1 MADGWADSEVERTL
15 DAYFAMF
22 RLELMGERFS
32 KVDFYRPLSQEIGRS
47 EGAVE
52 YKFSNVSAVL
62 AEMGA
67 TFIEGYKPMSNVQ
80 SLLRE
85 RARERFAADAELRR
99 LMIRL
104 ASREPDEVA
113 ASLGDPIP
121 VPDDIVVPDRTKNQS
136 RVARTVDFNAI
147 EALNSERGRAGELL
161 VVERERRV
169 LTWQGRPDLAGR
181 VRHVS
186 VEDGDGLGF
195 DVKSFT
201 HQGQERY
208 LEVKTTVRSERQPF
222 YVSANEVEFSA
233 EVPEH
238 FSLVRVFRLGRG
250 PGFYELHGSL
260 RDTATLVPDSY
271 IARPL
276 HSQVS

>member
-80 SLLRE
+80 GLLRE

-99 LMIRL
+99 LMFRL
-104 ASREPDEVA
+104 AAHHNPGCSRGLKP
-113 ASLGDPIP
+113 P
-121 VPDDIVVPDRTKNQS
+121 VSS
-136 RVARTVDFNAI
+136 R
-147 EALNSERGRAGELL
+147 LRAM
-161 VVERERRV
+161 
-169 LTWQGRPDLAGR
+169 
-181 VRHVS
+181 
-186 VEDGDGLGF
+186 
-195 DVKSFT
+195 
-201 HQGQERY
+201 
-208 LEVKTTVRSERQPF
+208 
-222 YVSANEVEFSA
+222 
-233 EVPEH
+233 
-238 FSLVRVFRLGRG
+238 
-250 PGFYELHGSL
+250 
-260 RDTATLVPDSY
+260 
-271 IARPL
+271 
-276 HSQVS
+276 